1 QCYGDLRGCF
11 HGNVTLR
18 MGNLTLW
25 RELRGCVPDG
35 GCARESRGDHGAT
48 LSGSCCRGDLC
59 NGHLA
64 NRTFFEPDLPR
75 LELLPPPHGHAPTAA
90 PGNATL

>member
-1 QCYGDLRGCF
+1 HCYGDLRGCF

-18 MGNLTLW
+18 MGNLTWW

-35 GCARESRGDHGAT
+35 ACTQERRGDAAAS

-59 NGHLA
+59 NRDLA
-64 NRTFFEPDLPR
+64 NKTFFEPDLPR
-75 LELLPPPHGHAPTAA
+75 LELLPHGHAPTAT
-90 PGNATL
+90 PDNATA